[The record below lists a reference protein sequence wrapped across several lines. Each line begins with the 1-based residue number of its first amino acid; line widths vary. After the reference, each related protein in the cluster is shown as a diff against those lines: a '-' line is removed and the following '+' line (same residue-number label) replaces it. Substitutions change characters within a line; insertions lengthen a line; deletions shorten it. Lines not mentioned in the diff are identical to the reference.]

1 MLNREAETLGGGLQ
15 EVAVSGGA
23 LGVQL
28 EIFYPSIV
36 QNDQLDV
43 LATDINDHVGIVVK
57 LERRLGVRDGF
68 DQGNVSFEDILQDVL
83 GVAGS
88 PDSQN
93 LKVRVLCFHLLAQVF
108 EHVDSVLDGIAVRK
122 LIGLAENVSVFIQQ
136 DGLGGG

>member
-1 MLNREAETLGGGLQ
+1 MQ

-57 LERRLGVRDGF
+57 FERRLGVRDGF